1 MLTRPEA
8 RSQDS
13 KRGAVPWKTCAI
25 FADVVA
31 ESWPGPAL
39 SRYCNVDPSLI
50 ARHAC
55 AGHNQLNNIGFP
67 ITTLL
72 SKKERFFYGVYIWNR
87 TAIWKQGLCTAR
99 LLRCINRVQSNEASE
114 LHPQRIH
121 DNPAST
127 TEAKTVSVSVC
138 VCVCLCDFES
148 VTLCVAGVCVCVCV
162 NK

>member
-55 AGHNQLNNIGFP
+55 TGHNQLNNIGFP

-72 SKKERFFYGVYIWNR
+72 SKKERFFYYIWNR

-114 LHPQRIH
+114 LHHKECMIILLLQPKPKQ
-121 DNPAST
+121 
-127 TEAKTVSVSVC
+127 C
-138 VCVCLCDFES
+138 VCDCVIVCLCDCES
-148 VTLCVAGVCVCVCV
+148 ATLCVVGVCVCVS
-162 NK
+162 K